1 MKKVYIGLSGD
12 FIHHGIINIISKGK
26 EYGDVIVGCLTDNAI
41 SEHRRIPHLDYES
54 RRKVLENIKGVSQ
67 VVVQDEWDYS
77 INLKKIRPDYMI
89 HGDDWLEGAQKKIR
103 NNCIKILNSYGGK
116 LIEIP
121 FTQNVTRTSLIQDFD
136 KNRSTPD
143 FRKSILRRLI
153 KSKKIVRIIEA
164 HSPIS
169 ALI

>member
-1 MKKVYIGLSGD
+1 MVMIG
-12 FIHHGIINIISKGK
+12 
-26 EYGDVIVGCLTDNAI
+26 
-41 SEHRRIPHLDYES
+41 RR
-54 RRKVLENIKGVSQ
+54 
-67 VVVQDEWDYS
+67 
-77 INLKKIRPDYMI
+77 
-89 HGDDWLEGAQKKIR
+89 AQKIR

-169 ALI
+169 ALISENLYYNDDQGMREFDGFWSSSLTDSTEMGKPDIEVLDLTARAQNINNIFDVTSKPLIMDLDTGGSRTF